1 VATKEIHEIFSK
13 WGRAARPSAG
23 ARPHFDET
31 GMNGRAV
38 TKVVPYMMAVRLRKS
53 GQKEMHEKL
62 LSGQWSHL

>member
-1 VATKEIHEIFSK
+1 MRISRNGVV
-13 WGRAARPSAG
+13 RPDEGQG

-53 GQKEMHEKL
+53 RQKELHEKL
-62 LSGQWSHL
+62 LSGRWSHL